1 MPDREQTLLNALVNI
16 FDAVKEDETGGIN
29 LSRLEEVVMEARG
42 TVWTLGYD
50 PDTGKRRTAA

>member
-1 MPDREQTLLNALVNI
+1 MPDREQALLNALVNI
-16 FDAVKEDETGGIN
+16 FGAAKEDETGGIN

-50 PDTGKRRTAA
+50 PDTGERRAAV